1 MTNKKITELT
11 ALTAPAS
18 TDVLPIIDVSG
29 GGTGSN
35 NKITYANLLSKA
47 PDGSASAPAFSF
59 NSDTNSGISGGSD
72 TLTFST
78 AGTGRLT
85 ISSTGLVTIP
95 GDLTVSGTTTT
106 INTTNLDVED
116 KNITLGKV
124 TTPSDTTADGGGF
137 TLKGASDKT
146 FNWVNSTDSWTSSEH
161 ISVSSQKEFRYLDSD
176 SSHYVGFKSAAS
188 VTSNVVWTLP
198 SADSSVSGY
207 VLSSNAS
214 GVLSWVAPGQ
224 NADPNFT
231 GTLTLTD
238 DGNIRGFAS
247 THATYTGS
255 VKTFTVTVA
264 SKTAAHRYNG
274 SGSGNGYKIDGK
286 EAPFLTLTP
295 GRTYKFDQSDGTN
308 SGHPLR
314 FYLEANKTT
323 AYTTNVT
330 TSGTPGSSGAYTQIV
345 VGDTTPMV
353 IHYQCSSHSLM
364 GNGVATNSATATG
377 TLLSS
382 LSVSGNMDVTGTFT
396 VSDNI
401 LMTGTGAIDIAS
413 GTTAQRPGSPS
424 AGMFRFNSQ
433 TTEFE
438 GYDGSA
444 WGEIGGSAAV
454 TGTADLLDIAS
465 SSGTGGGSA
474 TFNGSAYRFKLVTK
488 GTSTAVTPSNAEI
501 LRVSINGVMQQPND
515 GTGQGDMTDGYVVSG
530 TDIIFDAAPPSG
542 ATYFIINMG
551 ATIAIGTPGDNTVT
565 SAKIVDGT
573 IVGTDL
579 ATNVDLV
586 DNQKIRFGTGND
598 LEIYHAGG
606 GNSYIQ
612 HDSSGTDFV
621 IETVSPGDDLFLRS
635 ADDLTISVNATNN
648 AIKCIGG
655 GAVELYHNNAKK
667 AETVSG
673 GFTITGT
680 CTATAYAGDGSGLTG
695 VSSQVADGCITEN
708 SLTIS
713 NNYTMTTNKSGV
725 SAGDIIIAS
734 GVTVTIP
741 SGSRYVIV

>member
-1 MTNKKITELT
+1 MANKKISELT

-18 TDVLPIIDVSG
+18 TDVLPIVDVSG

-47 PDGSASAPAFSF
+47 PDGSASLPSFSF
-59 NSDTNSGISGGSD
+59 NSDPDTGISGGSD

-78 AGTGRLT
+78 GGSGRMT
-85 ISSTGLVTIP
+85 INSAGLVNIV
-95 GDLTVSGTTTT
+95 GDLTVGGTTTT

-124 TTPSDTTADGGGF
+124 TTPSDTTADGGGL
-137 TLKGASDKT
+137 TLKGATDKT
-146 FNWVNSTDSWTSSEH
+146 FNWLDATDSWTSSEH
-161 ISVSSQKEFRYLDSD
+161 ISVSGQKEVRYLDSD
-176 SSHYVGFKSAAS
+176 SSHYVGFKSPATVS
-188 VTSNVVWTLP
+188 SNVVWTLP
-198 SADSSVSGY
+198 SADTGVSGY
-207 VLSSNAS
+207 VLSSDGS

-224 NADPNFT
+224 NADPSFT
-231 GTLTLTD
+231 GTLTLSD

-247 THATYTGS
+247 TQATYTGS

-264 SKTAAHRYNG
+264 TKTAAHRYNG
-274 SGSGNGYKIDGK
+274 SGSSNGYLIDGK

-295 GRTYKFDQSDGTN
+295 GRTYKFDQSDNSN

-314 FYLEANKTT
+314 FYLESNKTT
-323 AYTTNVT
+323 AYTSNVT
-330 TSGTPGSSGAYTQIV
+330 TNGTAGSSGAYTQIV
-345 VGDTTPMV
+345 VGDTTPIV
-353 IHYQCSSHSLM
+353 IHYQCSSHALM
-364 GNGVATNSATATG
+364 GNGIATNSATATG

-382 LSVSGNMDVTGTFT
+382 LSVTGNMDVTGTFT

-401 LMTGTGAIDIAS
+401 LMTGTGAIDVAS

-438 GYDGSA
+438 GYDGSS
-444 WGEIGGSAAV
+444 WGDIGGAAA

-474 TFNGSAYRFKLVTK
+474 TFNGTAYRFKLVTK
-488 GTSTAVTPSNAEI
+488 GTSTAVTPANAEI

-515 GTGQGDMTDGYVVSG
+515 GSGQGDMTEGYVVSG
-530 TDIIFDAAPPSG
+530 TDIIFDSAPPSG
-542 ATYFIINMG
+542 ATFFIVNMG
-551 ATIAIGTPGDNTVT
+551 TQIAIG
-565 SAKIVDGT
+565 
-573 IVGTDL
+573 
-579 ATNVDLV
+579 
-586 DNQKIRFGTGND
+586 
-598 LEIYHAGG
+598 
-606 GNSYIQ
+606 
-612 HDSSGTDFV
+612 
-621 IETVSPGDDLFLRS
+621 
-635 ADDLTISVNATNN
+635 NATTN
-648 AIKCIGG
+648 
-655 GAVELYHNNAKK
+655 
-667 AETVSG
+667 
-673 GFTITGT
+673 TIADESSDTT
-680 CTATAYAGDGSGLTG
+680 CFPLFATAATGDLGLKSGSNLTFNSSNGTLAATTFSGSGASLTNLPSSALTGALPAIDGSALTG
-695 VSSQVADGCITEN
+695 VSSQKADGCVTEN

-713 NNYTMTTNKSGV
+713 NNYTMTTNKSGI

>member
-18 TDVLPIIDVSG
+18 TDVLPIVDVSG

-47 PDGSASAPAFSF
+47 PDGSASLPSFSF
-59 NSDTNSGISGGSD
+59 NSDPDTGISGGSD

-78 AGTGRLT
+78 GGSGRMT
-85 ISSTGLVTIP
+85 ISSAGLVTIP

-124 TTPSDTTADGGGF
+124 SSPSDTTADGGGL
-137 TLKGASDKT
+137 TLKGATDKT

-161 ISVSSQKEFRYLDSD
+161 ISVSGQKEFRYLDSD
-176 SSHYVGFKSAAS
+176 SSHYVGFKSPATVS
-188 VTSNVVWTLP
+188 SNVVWTLP
-198 SADSSVSGY
+198 SADTGVSGY
-207 VLSSNAS
+207 VLSSDGS

-224 NADPNFT
+224 NADPSFT
-231 GTLTLTD
+231 GTLTLSN

-247 THATYTGS
+247 TQATYTGS

-264 SKTAAHRYNG
+264 TKTSAHRYNG
-274 SGSGNGYKIDGK
+274 SGSSSGYVIDGK

-295 GRTYKFDQSDGTN
+295 GRTYKFDQSDNSN

-323 AYTTNVT
+323 AYTSNVT
-330 TSGTPGSSGAYTQIV
+330 TNGTAGSSGAYTQIV
-345 VGDTTPMV
+345 VGDTTPIV

-364 GNGVATNSATATG
+364 GNGIATNSATATG

-382 LSVSGNMDVTGTFT
+382 LSVTGNMDVTGTFT

-401 LMTGTGAIDIAS
+401 LMTGTGAIDVAS
-413 GTTAQRPGSPS
+413 GTTAQRPGSAS

-433 TTEFE
+433 TSEFE
-438 GYDGSA
+438 GYDGSS
-444 WGEIGGSAAV
+444 WGDIGGSTA

-474 TFNGSAYRFKLVTK
+474 TFNGTAYRFKLVTK

-515 GTGQGDMTDGYVVSG
+515 GSGQGDMTEGYVVSG
-530 TDIIFDAAPPSG
+530 TDIIFDSAPPSG

-598 LEIYHAGG
+598 FEIYFNGTQGIVNSGANNLLLLSNIVQISTTAGSKYFKG
-606 GNSYIQ
+606 Q
-612 HDSSGTDFV
+612 SGV
-621 IETVSPGDDLFLRS
+621 
-635 ADDLTISVNATNN
+635 A
-648 AIKCIGG
+648 
-655 GAVELYHNNAKK
+655 ELYHSDSKK
-667 AETVSG
+667 FETSSSG
-673 GFTITGT
+673 VTITGT

-713 NNYTMTTNKSGV
+713 NNYTMTTNKSGI
-725 SAGDIIIAS
+725 SAGDIIVAS

>member
-1 MTNKKITELT
+1 MTNKKISEFTE
-11 ALTAPAS
+11 LTAPAS

-47 PDGSASAPAFSF
+47 PDGSASAPSFSF

-78 AGTGRLT
+78 AGVGRMT
-85 ISSTGLVTIP
+85 ISSAGLVNIP
-95 GDLTVSGTTTT
+95 GDLTVAGTTTT

-124 TTPSDTTADGGGF
+124 STPSDTTANEGGL
-137 TLKGASDKT
+137 TLKGATDKT
-146 FNWVNSTDSWTSSEH
+146 FNWLNATDSWTSSEH
-161 ISVSSQKEFRYLDSD
+161 ISVSGQKEFRYLDSD

-274 SGSGNGYKIDGK
+274 SGSSNGYKIDGK

-364 GNGVATNSATATG
+364 GNAVQTNSATATG

-401 LMTGTGAIDIAS
+401 LMTGTGAIDVAS

-444 WGEIGGSAAV
+444 WGEIGGSAA

-515 GTGQGDMTDGYVVSG
+515 GSGQGDMTEGYVVSG
-530 TDIIFDAAPPSG
+530 TDIIFDSAPPSG

-573 IVGTDL
+573 IVNADINASAAIAASKIAGLAASATTDT
-579 ATNVDLV
+579 TNASNL
-586 DNQKIRFGTGND
+586 
-598 LEIYHAGG
+598 
-606 GNSYIQ
+606 
-612 HDSSGTDFV
+612 SSGTIPDARF
-621 IETVSPGDDLFLRS
+621 PS
-635 ADDLTISVNATNN
+635 ALP
-648 AIKCIGG
+648 AI
-655 GAVELYHNNAKK
+655 
-667 AETVSG
+667 
-673 GFTITGT
+673 
-680 CTATAYAGDGSGLTG
+680 DGSALTG

>member
-1 MTNKKITELT
+1 MTNKKISELT

-18 TDVLPIIDVSG
+18 TDILPIVDVSG

-47 PDGSASAPAFSF
+47 PDGSASLPSFSF
-59 NSDTNSGISGGSD
+59 NSDPNTGISGGSD

-78 AGTGRLT
+78 GGSGRMT
-85 ISSTGLVTIP
+85 INSAGLVNIV
-95 GDLTVSGTTTT
+95 GDLTVGGTTTT

-124 TTPSDTTADGGGF
+124 TTPSDTTADGGGL
-137 TLKGASDKT
+137 TLKGATDKT
-146 FNWVNSTDSWTSSEH
+146 FNWVNATDSWTSSEH
-161 ISVSSQKEFRYLDSD
+161 ISVSGQKEFRYLDSD
-176 SSHYVGFKSAAS
+176 SSHYVGFKSPATVS
-188 VTSNVVWTLP
+188 SNVVWTLP
-198 SADSSVSGY
+198 SADTGVSGY
-207 VLSSNAS
+207 VLSSDGS

-224 NADPNFT
+224 NADPSFT
-231 GTLTLTD
+231 GTLTLSN

-247 THATYTGS
+247 TQATYTGS

-264 SKTAAHRYNG
+264 TKTAAHRYNG
-274 SGSGNGYKIDGK
+274 SGSSNGYVIDGK

-295 GRTYKFDQSDGTN
+295 GRTYKFDQSDNTN

-314 FYLEANKTT
+314 FYLESNKTT
-323 AYTTNVT
+323 AYTSNVT
-330 TSGTPGSSGAYTQIV
+330 TNGTAGSSGAYTQIV
-345 VGDTTPMV
+345 VGDTTPIV

-364 GNGVATNSATATG
+364 GNGIATNSATATG

-382 LSVSGNMDVTGTFT
+382 LSVTGNMDVTGTFT

-401 LMTGTGAIDIAS
+401 LMTGTGAIDVAS

-444 WGEIGGSAAV
+444 WGEIGGAAA

-488 GTSTAVTPSNAEI
+488 GTSTAVTPTNAEI

-515 GTGQGDMTDGYVVSG
+515 GTGQGDMTEGYVVSG
-530 TDIIFDAAPPSG
+530 TDIIFDSAPPSG

-586 DNQKIRFGTGND
+586 DNQKIRFGAGND
-598 LEIYHAGG
+598 LEIYHSGSNSFLLNNTGFFRIANTTGGLYLDGNDVTIRSEAGDE
-606 GNSYIQ
+606 NFAI
-612 HDSSGTDFV
+612 F
-621 IETVSPGDDLFLRS
+621 
-635 ADDLTISVNATNN
+635 NN
-648 AIKCIGG
+648 D
-655 GAVELYHNNAKK
+655 GAVELFFNNSKK
-667 AETVSG
+667 FETSNTGATV
-673 GFTITGT
+673 TGT
-680 CTATAYAGDGSGLTG
+680 LTATAYAGDGSGLTG

-725 SAGDIIIAS
+725 SAGDITIAS

>member
-1 MTNKKITELT
+1 MTNQKISELT

-18 TDVLPIIDVSG
+18 TDILPIVDVSG

-47 PDGSASAPAFSF
+47 PDGSASAPSFSF
-59 NSDTNSGISGGSD
+59 NSDNNSGISGGSD

-78 AGTGRLT
+78 AGVGRMT
-85 ISSTGLVTIP
+85 ISSAGLVSIP

-124 TTPSDTTADGGGF
+124 STPSDTTADGGGL
-137 TLKGASDKT
+137 TLKGATDKT

-161 ISVSSQKEFRYLDSD
+161 ISVSGQKEFRYLDSD
-176 SSHYVGFKSAAS
+176 SSHYVGFKSPATVS
-188 VTSNVVWTLP
+188 SNVVWTLP

-238 DGNIRGFAS
+238 DGNVRGFAS

-274 SGSGNGYKIDGK
+274 SGSSNGYKIDGK

-295 GRTYKFDQSDGTN
+295 GRTYKFDQSDSSN

-330 TSGTPGSSGAYTQIV
+330 TNGTAGSSGAYTQIV

-353 IHYQCSSHSLM
+353 IHYQCSAHSLM
-364 GNGVATNSATATG
+364 GNAVQTNSATATG

-401 LMTGTGAIDIAS
+401 LMTGTGAIDVAA

-433 TTEFE
+433 TSEFE

-444 WGEIGGSAAV
+444 WGEIGGSAA

-488 GTSTAVTPSNAEI
+488 GTSTAVTPANAEI

-515 GTGQGDMTDGYVVSG
+515 GTGQGDMTEGYVVSG
-530 TDIIFDAAPPSG
+530 TDIIFDSAPPSG
-542 ATYFIINMG
+542 ATYFIVNMG
-551 ATIAIGTPGDNTVT
+551 TQVAIGNATTSTIADESSDTTCFPLFATAATGDLGLKSGSNLTFN
-565 SAKIVDGT
+565 SA
-573 IVGTDL
+573 
-579 ATNVDLV
+579 
-586 DNQKIRFGTGND
+586 
-598 LEIYHAGG
+598 
-606 GNSYIQ
+606 
-612 HDSSGTDFV
+612 
-621 IETVSPGDDLFLRS
+621 
-635 ADDLTISVNATNN
+635 
-648 AIKCIGG
+648 
-655 GAVELYHNNAKK
+655 
-667 AETVSG
+667 
-673 GFTITGT
+673 TGT
-680 CTATAYAGDGSGLTG
+680 LGATVFSGSGASLTNLPSSALTGALPAIDGSALTG
-695 VSSQVADGCITEN
+695 VSSQKADGCVTEN

-713 NNYTMTTNKSGV
+713 NNYTMTTNKSGL
-725 SAGDIIIAS
+725 SAGDITIAN

>member
-1 MTNKKITELT
+1 MTNKKITEFT
-11 ALTAPAS
+11 ELTAPAS
-18 TDVLPIIDVSG
+18 TDVLPIIDASD
-29 GGTGSN
+29 TSN
-35 NKITYANLLSKA
+35 KKISYANLLSKA
-47 PDGSASAPAFSF
+47 PDGSTSAPSFSF
-59 NSDTNSGISGGSD
+59 NSDTNTGISGGSD

-78 AGTGRLT
+78 AGVGRMS
-85 ISSTGLVTIP
+85 ISSAGLVNIP
-95 GDLTVSGTTTT
+95 GDLTVGGTTTT

-116 KNITLGKV
+116 KNITIGKV
-124 TTPSDTTADGGGF
+124 STPTDTTADGGGL
-137 TLKGASDKT
+137 TLKGATDKT
-146 FNWVNSTDSWTSSEH
+146 FNWIDATDSWTSSEH
-161 ISVSSQKEFRYLDSD
+161 LSVSAQKEVRYLDSD
-176 SSHYVGFKSAAS
+176 SSHYVGFKSPATVA
-188 VTSNVVWTLP
+188 SNVVWTLP

-207 VLSSNAS
+207 VLASNAS

-231 GTLTLTD
+231 GSLTLTD

-274 SGSGNGYKIDGK
+274 SGSGNGYVIDGK
-286 EAPFLTLTP
+286 QAPFLTFTP
-295 GRTYKFDQSDGTN
+295 GRTYKFDLSDNSN

-314 FYLEANKTT
+314 FYLESNKTT

-330 TSGTPGSSGAYTQIV
+330 VNGTAGQSGAYVQIV
-345 VGDTTPMV
+345 IADNTPMV

-364 GNGVATNSATATG
+364 GNAIQTNSATATG

-401 LMTGTGAIDIAS
+401 LMTGTGAIDVAA

-444 WGEIGGSAAV
+444 WGEIGGAAA

-515 GTGQGDMTDGYVVSG
+515 GSGQGDMTDGYVVSG
-530 TDIIFDAAPPSG
+530 TDIIFDSAPPSG

-573 IVGTDL
+573 IVNADINASAAIAASKIAGL
-579 ATNVDLV
+579 ATSATTDTTNASNL
-586 DNQKIRFGTGND
+586 
-598 LEIYHAGG
+598 A
-606 GNSYIQ
+606 
-612 HDSSGTDFV
+612 SGTIPDARF
-621 IETVSPGDDLFLRS
+621 PS
-635 ADDLTISVNATNN
+635 ALP
-648 AIKCIGG
+648 AI
-655 GAVELYHNNAKK
+655 
-667 AETVSG
+667 
-673 GFTITGT
+673 
-680 CTATAYAGDGSGLTG
+680 DGSALTG
-695 VSSQVADGCITEN
+695 VSSQKADGCVTEN

-713 NNYTMTTNKSGV
+713 NNYTMTTNKSGI
-725 SAGDIIIAS
+725 SAGDIIVAS